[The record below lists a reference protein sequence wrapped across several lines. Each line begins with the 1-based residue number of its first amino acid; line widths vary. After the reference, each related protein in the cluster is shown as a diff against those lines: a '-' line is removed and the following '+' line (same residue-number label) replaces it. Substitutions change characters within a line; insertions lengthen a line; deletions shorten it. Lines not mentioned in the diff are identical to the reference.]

1 MWKKI
6 SIIKRV
12 LLKIALFC
20 VELEEGKLEYKGSII
35 VKEKLKDGTITTKK
49 IKDRKEFLAL
59 MYLPLKEFT
68 NRYIDLIDENGME
81 HKNDELIAYR
91 NNIHKTYRKLI
102 KGSII
107 IFIGGY
113 LLNISCNVISNYIPI
128 IK

>member
-20 VELEEGKLEYKGSII
+20 VELEQGKLEYKGSII

-68 NRYIDLIDENGME
+68 NRYIDLIGQ
-81 HKNDELIAYR
+81 
-91 NNIHKTYRKLI
+91 
-102 KGSII
+102 
-107 IFIGGY
+107 
-113 LLNISCNVISNYIPI
+113 LLTT
-128 IK
+128 

>member
-20 VELEEGKLEYKGSII
+20 VELEQGKLEYKGSII

-107 IFIGGY
+107 VFIGGY
-113 LLNISCNVISNYIPI
+113 LLNISCNIISNYIPI

>member
-1 MWKKI
+1 M
-6 SIIKRV
+6 SYF

-35 VKEKLKDGTITTKK
+35 VKEKLKDGAITTKK

-107 IFIGGY
+107 VFIGGY
-113 LLNISCNVISNYIPI
+113 LLNISCNIISNYIPI